1 MPKITN
7 NGTQNASV
15 QLQTF
20 GGNTITI
27 TINNVAAGASSD
39 YANYSAGL

>member
-27 TINNVAAGASSD
+27 NNVAAGASSD